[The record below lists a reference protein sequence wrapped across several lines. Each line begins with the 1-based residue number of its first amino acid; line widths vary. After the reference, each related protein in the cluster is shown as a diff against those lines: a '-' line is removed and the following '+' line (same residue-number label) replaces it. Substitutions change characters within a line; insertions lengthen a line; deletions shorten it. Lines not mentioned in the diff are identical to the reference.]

1 MQTGDCSVITA
12 MLLESFCH
20 CVDVVLGTGQLQ
32 MADDL
37 SCDVKMVSRS
47 GCRLT
52 FISELLLSE
61 LIH

>member
-1 MQTGDCSVITA
+1 